1 MIFGYFDYVIIGI
14 LILLNIIYWKKEI
27 NAKIG
32 CIAGVILFGFLLPL
46 ISQIIEVKRVQWTIG
61 IIDNFE
67 VLYTYLKFPI
77 YWIIGIAQG
86 LIISIKWGYKK

>member
-77 YWIIGIAQG
+77 YWIIGITQG